1 MSTPRG
7 RRPGGPD
14 TRAAILAA
22 ARSSFAGTGFGGTTI
37 RAVASAAGVDPALV
51 HHYFGSKDDLF
62 VAALELPVDPR
73 VVLAPAIADGPDGA
87 AERMLRVFLT
97 VWDNP
102 ETRLPLL
109 GLVRGV
115 FDPDGQ
121 RLLRDGFLPAVIA
134 PVGIALGLDEPE
146 RRMSLLASQMIGL
159 IVVRYVLE
167 AEPLASMP
175 AELVVATYAPTL
187 QRYLTGP
194 LPEIPPPGQPLEVRS
209 VHGHNSTHGE

>member
-1 MSTPRG
+1 MSAPRVNSPRG

-22 ARSSFAGTGFGGTTI
+22 ARSSFAASGFGGTTI
-37 RAVASAAGVDPALV
+37 RAVASEAGVDPALV

-73 VVLAPAIADGPDGA
+73 IALAPAIADGPDGA
-87 AERMLRVFLT
+87 AERMLRVFLS

-115 FDPDGQ
+115 FDPDGR
-121 RLLRDGFLPAVIA
+121 RLISEGFLPAVIL
-134 PVGIALGLDEPE
+134 PIGHALGIDNPE
-146 RRMSLLASQMIGL
+146 RRMPLLASQILGL
-159 IVVRYVLE
+159 IVARYVVEL
-167 AEPLASMP
+167 EPLASMP
-175 AELVVATYAPTL
+175 ADEVVAIYAPVL
-187 QRYLTGP
+187 QGFLTGP
-194 LPEIPPPGQPLEVRS
+194 LP
-209 VHGHNSTHGE
+209 